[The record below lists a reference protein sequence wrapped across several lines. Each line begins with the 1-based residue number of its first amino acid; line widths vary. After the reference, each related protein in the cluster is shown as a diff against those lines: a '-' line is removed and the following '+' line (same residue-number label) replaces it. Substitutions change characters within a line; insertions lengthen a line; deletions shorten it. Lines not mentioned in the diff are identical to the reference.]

1 MALSLTQIEADAL
14 LAMEK
19 HCADSG
25 ALAFPSLGGSLRIP
39 LASTDR
45 REEFMLDI
53 TRGHIEVRK
62 NTFQN
67 RARKAVVLARLDLGG
82 QLHRNPDGEE
92 VPCPHL
98 HIFREGQGDKWAIP
112 APADWN
118 CEGGALAVLDQFM
131 RFCNIATKP
140 DIRGDMFA

>member
-14 LAMEK
+14 LSMGKHYPNTGVME
-19 HCADSG
+19 
-25 ALAFPSLGGSLRIP
+25 FPSLGGALRVP
-39 LASTDR
+39 LTSADQ

-53 TRGHIEVRK
+53 TRNRIEVRK

-82 QLHRNPDGEE
+82 PLHRNPDGAE

-98 HIFREGQGDKWAIP
+98 HLYKEGFGDKWAYP
-112 APADWN
+112 APADWD
-118 CEGGALAVLDQFM
+118 CTGGSLAVLDQFM
-131 RFCNIATKP
+131 DYCNIATRP